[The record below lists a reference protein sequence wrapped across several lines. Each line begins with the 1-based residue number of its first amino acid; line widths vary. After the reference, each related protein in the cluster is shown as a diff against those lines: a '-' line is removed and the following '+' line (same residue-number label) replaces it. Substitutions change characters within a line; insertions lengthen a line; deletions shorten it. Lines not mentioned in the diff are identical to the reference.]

1 MGNICRN
8 GQQDEYS
15 AEGTTNVSF
24 SQMDESRH
32 VAKNGDEQARL
43 YEEIARLT
51 RVNIESEEKTSELME
66 EIEKLKTELQAVRK
80 ETDSDDEQQV
90 DDEDAQLTSESTLA
104 NTKCDRPTF
113 EFAIADEDE
122 LSERNIEQWASEKDA
137 NYIEHKR
144 LQDENEMLK
153 SEMEQIKNEMEEQ
166 TKKAML
172 NEEAFAELT
181 NTLEQVARERNDQTA
196 EQKKH
201 EAEII
206 KLKSELEQ
214 VTTKLDQKTSELR
227 KSEENLSNLKNQL
240 QKSVSQTEEL
250 RLTLQKLQNGRDVF
264 KTKNEQNEGA
274 KPKPSDSYLVNL
286 SDDNRPDKVAVRF
299 EELYNKEWT
308 DCYEVLSSEE
318 GVCRMLLGVCVNIY
332 STYVRTIESDTN
344 KKNALVIADMLD
356 DDLKGFLK
364 VLRGGKISNAICL
377 YWNKCMEICRQMIAN
392 DPPLYMDTDIDKHGH
407 TFNDSLYHFYTE
419 RGTRIDYIVWPA
431 LNLMK
436 NGKMLCKGHAQGAK

>member
-181 NTLEQVARERNDQTA
+181 NTL
-196 EQKKH
+196 
-201 EAEII
+201 
-206 KLKSELEQ
+206 
-214 VTTKLDQKTSELR
+214 
-227 KSEENLSNLKNQL
+227 

-344 KKNALVIADMLD
+344 KKNALVIADMQLD